1 MSGIPGPSALTEDS
15 AESLL
20 SSARANAQQSL
31 KDAAPDSE
39 FEPVSSGSSGF
50 RGSITLPASPAN
62 DQPLPTEPPPDA
74 IDASTVMPP
83 EPPPDAVDVAIK
95 PAPKLFEGAPA
106 EVGNG
111 IMRGFA
117 ALGRTMGFASAVP
130 AVAIDKVHG
139 MISGGDKTGAQDAVF
154 DFLKNYVDSA
164 YDNWHAEGETGKGAQ
179 VLGHVAEIVPA
190 LATGPA
196 APVLLPAQSM
206 IEAGK
211 ESIDEGQDVKTAAM
225 VGTAAAL
232 ATYAGMKVIPT
243 GGMLKRLAAG
253 AGINVG
259 LSEAQQRLTRRILSN
274 RGYKEAAARIDP
286 NDPQTLGEAGLI
298 GAIFGVLAP
307 KGGPKKGANAPEAGA
322 ADVAPLVAEPPPD
335 ATDTSVPLP
344 PPAVTPPLA
353 VPGDVQVSA
362 GGQTATSQKSPQA
375 GTPSAEAPVIAPV
388 VDRASAEPL
397 PDLQA
402 QIADLDNPKTP
413 RRGVYLSPDNV
424 KALGPQGVEQL
435 AGGRPVLENFD
446 DKGGVMIAKDAV
458 GRANALTIKE
468 MAAANPDIVGPDP
481 IQYAI
486 GKLTDAGT
494 GKHPDQTAVIQGQT
508 PEGAVASESMVR
520 PDEVPAR
527 VAQMQAEGKTPVIT
541 TPVDAI
547 ARREGFTVADHQQV
561 ERRRRQQDN
570 AFKRRASDRAQNGS
584 PAATAKTTPEV
595 PQPKKPVEGAA
606 VRERG
611 VVKTGAGERAV
622 FIEGEAKDGKVP
634 VRIIDEEGNPSE
646 QVVHVPEASFV
657 GRAGRNTTSAPAEV
671 SSFSNPAKENSEVS
685 VTATPAKKPVAEKPQ
700 IEVIPPSDTPPTA
713 ENNRSIKTLGKEE
726 GGRRLIGAILGSRA
740 AGAEGPSGRAPA
752 KEVTKAIGEQLA
764 DAADMLRT
772 QETPPAGKKFPAP
785 LKERAMNVANFAR
798 ALKAAA
804 IASDASPEIK
814 ARAISAAKAVERVD
828 LKSDEAIAK
837 NQGVGHSELST
848 HAENLLNAAELLRNP
863 DANVGEIKAPKA
875 EKLKV
880 RIAKVRT
887 LAERQAGVKPHL
899 EKVVVD
905 EAGKVKRVVK
915 EEPKVKVIE
924 DVPDETKPRELTKG
938 EQLKL
943 KAVGKRMVE
952 AKDEDLDA
960 RRTDVEAL
968 LHEIYGDKMDPD
980 DRAALMYS
988 IEAERRDRTRRKSRD
1003 EEIDEEFADQRFER
1017 EKPEDDGEYLLE
1029 RNDTASGPVWNALAK
1044 RMTDSGTMKN
1054 MVEAA
1059 KAGHGYPGRKVID
1072 HMAAHLKHGAMRD
1085 FLTKLSAHLPE
1096 ETFIRPVTEV
1106 TSTGKPSAAGGG
1118 MGGLF
1123 TYDNQIQVRVG
1134 QEPARFMQAIVH
1146 EAVHAA
1152 TVHIVR
1158 TEPNNVF
1165 VREIGRLRDIAER
1178 RMRAMYGDDLVS
1190 QHLDFYKT
1198 GANKPAQYSS
1208 DFYALHNSKEFMSEV
1223 MTNPVLQEV
1232 LAKSERYKAPDE
1244 GFISG
1249 VHNLARAIFDVVK
1262 RMLGLDDKEGRLL
1275 EAAMRTTEDVME
1287 AQKRM
1292 FSQREDVMGMQDDQE
1307 VLRSIERDDQR
1318 PLRGEGVIR
1327 SIAGDRA
1334 AFTARQFYRTTRAGV
1349 VRAMRKTV
1357 LANETHD
1364 QIVRSNAHWFGS
1376 PDDAANPLRQYDAA
1390 QSEKAEITN
1399 RVLGKAREAVT
1410 ARQRLTRAED
1420 KKLGQFQIDATL
1432 WGIDPTKAKDK
1443 QTASVVAEKKFE
1455 SRWAEFQRRWANLS
1469 TDAKDVF
1476 TGERDFNEWSAKQN
1490 RKAAIDAALDTFS
1503 DKDVSSAQR
1512 QLLYSVRNKVEYD
1525 SIIGAGKLIDVGD
1538 RNKGLVDSLTD
1549 LAGLMQ
1555 REGPYFHLGRHG
1567 EYVVQINPEGSK
1579 DFGSKAEADA
1589 YATQV
1594 REMGPGNKAKVAE
1607 LAGKWNVSTKI
1618 QHVSMHENSYQA
1630 EQEAAALRAAGY
1642 EVGKVTQK
1650 VLSKDNAPL
1659 SSGIQQLVGEATRKL
1674 EKHGSGDDTKAMSDA
1689 LRATFVT
1696 MTAARS
1702 AYAASKLARRG
1713 FAGVKGE
1720 EMGRNFAAHAQ
1731 SMAWN
1736 TGNLATV
1743 FKSGEAL
1750 GRVRE
1755 AAKNPDQDVSQ
1766 AAVYKRGAVMDEI
1779 GKRMQQE
1786 VSQYGLGSSPLNAAV
1801 SKLGFLN
1808 FLASPAHA
1816 AVNMTQNF
1824 TTAIPVAVAK
1834 YGTRAV
1840 GSFARSMRVVG
1851 GPSFR
1856 AAMQAHLPGNFSAE
1870 DIAKAVVKA
1879 VGNDPAMG
1887 KWVKGGQLQQLMDRG
1902 VISSTFAH
1910 EIATMS
1916 KRQSNFT
1923 DRVFDYSRILPQMAE
1938 VYNRVSTA
1946 LAGLEL
1952 TGGDVAKT
1960 ADFVH
1965 ETHLDY
1971 SQGNKSRVF
1980 KSFARIPGGNAV
1992 LMFKTY
1998 VQGMAH
2004 LLYGNVKQM
2013 VMAETKSRAEAA
2025 KTVAALILAQSI
2037 FAGVVKGALLE
2048 PLRLG
2053 VYAYN
2058 KLFGDDDEYFS
2069 LENSTRRAISSMVG
2083 KGKMSDAISGGLP
2096 RLAGVD
2102 LSTRMGFSDLFLHNP
2117 PDLLAADTKQWMEF
2131 AGTQLGPMPQMV
2143 AQQKEN
2149 VMNAIERGSTFDA
2162 LVSLVPVKAVQDMN
2176 RAFDLYQHGKRNTAG
2191 GQLTKPSG
2199 YDAAIQALGF
2209 KPATVA
2215 KVQERTGTAYDLR
2228 NFQNARQKRIID
2240 SAGKTG
2246 LNQSVWAK
2254 VNAYNKANPGNPI
2267 TVQDFIKQYRSARRA
2282 EAAARGGPERD
2293 PKVRKLLDY

>member
-1 MSGIPGPSALTEDS
+1 MPGIPGPSALTEDS

-31 KDAAPDSE
+31 KDASPGAE
-39 FEPVSSGSSGF
+39 FEPVSIGKNSF
-50 RGSITLPASPAN
+50 KGSISLPASPTN
-62 DQPLPTEPPPDA
+62 EQPMPTEPPPDA

-83 EPPPDAVDVAIK
+83 EPPPDAVDTAVK
-95 PAPKLFEGAPA
+95 PVPTTFQGSGSEI
-106 EVGNG
+106 GNG
-111 IMRGFA
+111 VMRGFA

-130 AVAIDKVHG
+130 AVAADKIHG
-139 MISGGDKTGAQDAVF
+139 MVSGHIETGAQDAMF
-154 DFLKNYVDSA
+154 GFLKDYVDTA
-164 YDNWHAEGETGKGAQ
+164 YDSWHAPEGETGKGAQ
-179 VLGHVAEIVPA
+179 VLGHVSEIAPA
-190 LATGPA
+190 LLTGPA
-196 APVLLPAQSM
+196 APAVLPAQAMVES
-206 IEAGK
+206 GK
-211 ESIDEGQDVKTAAM
+211 QSIDEGQDVKTAAM
-225 VGTAAAL
+225 LGTATAL

-243 GGMLKRLAAG
+243 GGMLKRIAAG
-253 AGINVG
+253 AGINVA
-259 LSEAQQRLTRRILSN
+259 LSEAQQRLTRRILTN
-274 RGYKEAAARIDP
+274 RGYKEGAARIDP
-286 NDPQTLGEAGLI
+286 NDPSTLGEAGLI
-298 GAIFGVLAP
+298 GAIFGILAP
-307 KGGPKKGANAPEAGA
+307 KGGPKKGKAPA

-335 ATDTSVPLP
+335 ATDTAVPPAP
-344 PPAVTPPLA
+344 PPVAPAAA

-362 GGQTATSQKSPQA
+362 GGQTATSVQPAASPIA
-375 GTPSAEAPVIAPV
+375 DHPSAEPV
-388 VDRASAEPL
+388 
-397 PDLQA
+397 PDLIA
-402 QIADLDNPKTP
+402 QVDDLHNPQTP
-413 RRGVYLSPDNV
+413 RQGVYLAADNLAALDPAT
-424 KALGPQGVEQL
+424 KAALSKGLIELP
-435 AGGRPVLENFD
+435 NFD
-446 DKGGVMIAKDAV
+446 DKGGSMLVKDQTVAT
-458 GRANALTIKE
+458 RALDMKKQSTHALGE
-468 MAAANPDIVGPDP
+468 AGL
-481 IQYAI
+481 QEAI
-486 GKLTDAGT
+486 GVLTDAGT
-494 GKHPDQTAVIQGQT
+494 GKQPDQTAVVQGQT
-508 PEGAVASESMVR
+508 PEGAVASEAMVR
-520 PDEVPAR
+520 PDEVAAR
-527 VAQMQAEGKTPVIT
+527 AAQMQAEGKVPVVT
-541 TPVDAI
+541 TPVEAV
-547 ARREGFTVADHQQV
+547 ARREKWSPEVHR
-561 ERRRRQQDN
+561 ELERRQQQVDVEHD
-570 AFKRRASDRAQNGS
+570 RRVAKAS
-584 PAATAKTTPEV
+584 TEV
-595 PQPKKPVEGAA
+595 PQSPKSTESAP

-622 FIEGEAKDGKVP
+622 FIEGKSEGGKTP
-634 VRIIDEEGNPSE
+634 VRLIDEDGNPSE
-646 QVVHVPEASFV
+646 QIVHVPDASV
-657 GRAGRNTTSAPAEV
+657 IGRTSG
-671 SSFSNPAKENSEVS
+671 FSNPEAAPTHTSVFSNPTSKGPEVG
-685 VTATPAKKPVAEKPQ
+685 VTATPTKESVAPVPQRLAKVVE
-700 IEVIPPSDTPPTA
+700 SSST
-713 ENNRSIKTLGKEE
+713 
-726 GGRRLIGAILGSRA
+726 
-740 AGAEGPSGRAPA
+740 PA
-752 KEVTKAIGEQLA
+752 KEATLQKADVHKAIGEQLA
-764 DAADMLRT
+764 DAADMLRQ

-804 IASDASPEIK
+804 VASDASSEIK
-814 ARAISAAKAVERVD
+814 ARAIAAAKAVERVD

-863 DANVGEIKAPKA
+863 EAKVAEPMAPKA
-875 EKLKV
+875 EKLKARVAKRDELPSRALV
-880 RIAKVRT
+880 RKS
-887 LAERQAGVKPHL
+887 AEADARKAAAASEEPVHVGQGDETRPYK
-899 EKVVVD
+899 EVVD
-905 EAGKVKRVVK
+905 EVRAAVREGKTRAAPAQLGSKHNIQPRDWARVMKAIDGEKPVEK
-915 EEPKVKVIE
+915 IKVID

-943 KAVGKRMVE
+943 KAAGKRYAE

-960 RRTDVEAL
+960 RRTDIESL
-968 LHEIYGDKMDPD
+968 LHEIYGDKMHPD

-988 IEAERRDRTRRKSRD
+988 VEAERRDRTRRKTRD
-1003 EEIDEEFADQRFER
+1003 EEVDEEFSDQRIER
-1017 EKPEDDGEYLLE
+1017 EAPDTDGDYLLE
-1029 RNDTASGPVWNALAK
+1029 RNETASGPVWHALAT
-1044 RMTDSGTMKN
+1044 RMAESGTLKGMAD
-1054 MVEAA
+1054 AA
-1059 KAGHGYPGRKVID
+1059 KAGHGYSGKKLIE
-1072 HMAAHLKHGAMRD
+1072 HMAAHLKSGAMKD
-1085 FLTKLSAHLPE
+1085 FLVKLSAHLPE
-1096 ETFIRPVTEV
+1096 ETFIKPVTTV

-1152 TVHIVR
+1152 TVHLMR
-1158 TEPNNVF
+1158 TEPNNTF
-1165 VREIGRLRDIAER
+1165 VKEIGRLRDIAEQR
-1178 RMRAMYGDDLVS
+1178 LRKMYGDEMVQ

-1198 GANKPAQYSS
+1198 GANKPAMYSS
-1208 DFYALHNSKEFMSEV
+1208 DFYALHNAKEFMSEV

-1232 LAKSERYKAPDE
+1232 LAKSERYRSPEE
-1244 GFISG
+1244 GFIGG
-1249 VHNLARAIFDVVK
+1249 VHNLAHAIYDVVK
-1262 RMLGLDDKEGRLL
+1262 RMLGLDDKQGRLL
-1275 EAAMRTTEDVME
+1275 EAAMRSTEDVME

-1318 PLRGEGVIR
+1318 PLRGESVIR
-1327 SIAGDRA
+1327 GIAGDRA
-1334 AFTARQFYRTTRAGV
+1334 AHAARQFYRTTRAGV

-1390 QSEKAEITN
+1390 QNEKAEVTN
-1399 RVLGKAREAVT
+1399 GVLMKAREAVT
-1410 ARQRLTRAED
+1410 ARTRLMRAED
-1420 KKLGQFQIDATL
+1420 KKLGQFQIDATI

-1443 QTASVVAEKKFE
+1443 QLASVIAEKKFE
-1455 SRWAEFQRRWANLS
+1455 QRWSDFQRRWANLS
-1469 TDAKDVF
+1469 DDAKGVF
-1476 TGERDFNEWSAKQN
+1476 TAEREFNDWSAKQN
-1490 RKAAIDAALDTFS
+1490 RKVAIGAALDTFS
-1503 DKDVSSAQR
+1503 DKDVTDAQR
-1512 QLLYSVRNKVEYD
+1512 QLLYSVRNKNEYETL
-1525 SIIGAGKLIDVGD
+1525 IGTGKLIDVGD

-1567 EYVVQINPEGSK
+1567 EYVVAIKPEGSK

-1589 YATQV
+1589 YAAQV

-1630 EQEAAALRAAGY
+1630 EQEAQALRAAGF
-1642 EVGKVTQK
+1642 EVGQVTQK

-1674 EKHGSGDDTKAMSDA
+1674 EKHGSGEDTKAMSDA

-1755 AAKNPDQDVSQ
+1755 ASKNPEQDVSQ
-1766 AAVYKRGAVMDEI
+1766 AVVYKRGAVMDEI

-1786 VSQYGLGSSPLNAAV
+1786 VSQYGLGSSPVNAVV

-1834 YGTRAV
+1834 YGPRAV

-1856 AAMQAHLPGNFSAE
+1856 AAMQAHLPGAFTAE

-1879 VGNDPAMG
+1879 VGNDAVMG

-1910 EIATMS
+1910 EIATLS
-1916 KRQSNFT
+1916 KRQANFT
-1923 DRVFDYSRILPQMAE
+1923 DKVFDYSRILPQMAE

-1980 KSFARIPGGNAV
+1980 KSFSRIPGGNAV

-2025 KTVAALILAQSI
+2025 KTVAALIVAQSL
-2037 FAGVVKGALLE
+2037 FAGVVKGALVE

-2069 LENSTRRAISSMVG
+2069 LENSTRRAISAMVG

-2131 AGTQLGPMPQMV
+2131 AGTQLGPMPQMI
-2143 AQQKEN
+2143 AQQKDN

-2162 LVSLVPVKAVQDMN
+2162 LVSLVPIKAVQDMN
-2176 RAFDLYQHGKRNTAG
+2176 RAFDLYSHGKRNGAG

-2215 KVQERTGTAYDLR
+2215 KAQERTGTAFDYR
-2228 NFQNARQKRIID
+2228 QFGNARQKRVLD
-2240 SAGKTG
+2240 AAAKTG
-2246 LNQSVWAK
+2246 INQSVWTK
-2254 VNAYNKANPGNPI
+2254 VNAYNKANPGNQI
-2267 TVQDFIKQYRSARRA
+2267 SVQDFIKQKRSAQRGKNLA
-2282 EAAARGGPERD
+2282 QGGPERD
-2293 PKVRKLLDY
+2293 PKTRKLLDY